1 MFTRRNASDA
11 SSTLLDGKGDLPMSL
26 SAREFWGVVH
36 GMVLGALFLL
46 AYGGGLAGLYSLR
59 PDWVTPAGVRERL
72 LRLKLGAWGMT
83 IAAWLTVLTGTWI
96 VYPWYRAKPPAD
108 ADLRFFPRAYLLAD
122 SQRAG
127 WHTFGMEWKEH
138 VAWLA
143 PLLATAV
150 LYVIYVYGEE
160 LATDTRMRTVLMVL
174 FTLAFVA
181 AAAAG
186 LFGAL
191 MTKVAPIL

>member
-1 MFTRRNASDA
+1 MTRFLSHPRMFNGWKASDA
-11 SSTLLDGKGDLPMSL
+11 SSTLLDGKGELPMYL

-72 LRLKLGAWGMT
+72 MRLKLGAWGMT
-83 IAAWLTVLTGTWI
+83 IAAWLTPI
-96 VYPWYRAKPPAD
+96 
-108 ADLRFFPRAYLLAD
+108 
-122 SQRAG
+122 
-127 WHTFGMEWKEH
+127 
-138 VAWLA
+138 
-143 PLLATAV
+143 LATAV

-160 LATDTRMRTVLMVL
+160 LAKDTRMRTVLMVF

-186 LFGAL
+186 LFGAWSWISRV
-191 MTKVAPIL
+191 TKAWP